1 LDLQNRS
8 AVAVAAFI
16 EFCVESNIVQPP
28 DKIVK
33 NLCTFLCQD
42 IDQTPTFAY
51 LRKITDGILSFR
63 GSNSTS
69 QDNSG
74 INGVDR
80 TNPEKSQDVV
90 DKARI
95 ARRGACQAFDQ
106 LSTRFGSRLLD
117 VIPSMWQSMAGGLLS
132 ACQAGRRFVK
142 FYQRTSFDSFTDSP
156 QQSDLLIERQHGQ
169 DVVDSLSVLAA
180 VIPTFHEDIWPKLH
194 QIFPMMHLALSS
206 KFAIIRQAAA
216 QCFATV
222 CDVMT
227 SEAMRYVIEKIIP
240 LLQDPL
246 VLANRQGATELIYR
260 QPSRFSARVDLS
272 DSTDMIQTSSIV

>member
-1 LDLQNRS
+1 MDLQNRS

-42 IDQTPTFAY
+42 ADQTPTFAY

-63 GSNSTS
+63 GSDTTS
-69 QDNSG
+69 QDSG
-74 INGVDR
+74 KGANGGPDR
-80 TNPEKSQDVV
+80 TNSEKSQDV

-132 ACQAGRRFVK
+132 ACQTGTRFVK
-142 FYQRTSFDSFTDSP
+142 F
-156 QQSDLLIERQHGQ
+156 
-169 DVVDSLSVLAA
+169 
-180 VIPTFHEDIWPKLH
+180 
-194 QIFPMMHLALSS
+194 
-206 KFAIIRQAAA
+206 
-216 QCFATV
+216 
-222 CDVMT
+222 
-227 SEAMRYVIEKIIP
+227 
-240 LLQDPL
+240 
-246 VLANRQGATELIYR
+246 
-260 QPSRFSARVDLS
+260 
-272 DSTDMIQTSSIV
+272 

>member
-42 IDQTPTFAY
+42 VDQTPTFAY

-63 GSNSTS
+63 GSDSTP
-69 QDNSG
+69 QDINKS
-74 INGVDR
+74 INGGLDP
-80 TNPEKSQDVV
+80 TNSEKSQDA

-106 LSTRFGSRLLD
+106 LSIRFGSRLFD
-117 VIPSMWQSMAGGLLS
+117 VLPSMWQSMAGGLLS

-142 FYQRTSFDSFTDSP
+142 FKGRCLTVFQTLP
-156 QQSDLLIERQHGQ
+156 N
-169 DVVDSLSVLAA
+169 SL
-180 VIPTFHEDIWPKLH
+180 TF
-194 QIFPMMHLALSS
+194 SS
-206 KFAIIRQAAA
+206 KNS
-216 QCFATV
+216 T
-222 CDVMT
+222 
-227 SEAMRYVIEKIIP
+227 
-240 LLQDPL
+240 
-246 VLANRQGATELIYR
+246 
-260 QPSRFSARVDLS
+260 AR
-272 DSTDMIQTSSIV
+272 M